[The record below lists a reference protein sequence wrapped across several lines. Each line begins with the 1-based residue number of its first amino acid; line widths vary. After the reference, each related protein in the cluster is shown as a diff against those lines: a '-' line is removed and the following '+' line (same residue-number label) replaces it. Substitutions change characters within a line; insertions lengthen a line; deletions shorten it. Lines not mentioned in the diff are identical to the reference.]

1 MHEARMSAAADLEAA
16 LRSLADA
23 HGALLEAI
31 EAQREAVRCADP
43 SAVESATRA
52 HLAALVRI
60 EEADVARR
68 AAVERL
74 AGPDAASIPIATLA
88 AGLPVPTR
96 NALERAAAALRPL
109 VERARRE
116 RAQLRETFASLVSH
130 MDGLIQQVH
139 RRLSHAGTYGRA
151 GRVEAGRVVVSGV
164 DVVS

>member
-1 MHEARMSAAADLEAA
+1 MHEASMIAAADLEGSLRA
-16 LRSLADA
+16 LAEA
-23 HGALLEAI
+23 HAALLEAI
-31 EAQREAVRCADP
+31 ESQREAARRADP
-43 SAVESATRA
+43 KGVESATRA
-52 HLAALVRI
+52 HLAALVRV
-60 EEADVARR
+60 EEAEAARR

-74 AGPDAASIPIATLA
+74 AGPDAAS
-88 AGLPVPTR
+88 GLPAPTR
-96 NALERAAAALRPL
+96 DALEHAAAALRPL

-151 GRVEAGRVVVSGV
+151 GRVEAGPAVVSGV

>member
-1 MHEARMSAAADLEAA
+1 MHDARMNAAADLEAA
-16 LRSLADA
+16 LRALADA

-31 EAQREAVRCADP
+31 ESQREAARRADP
-43 SAVESATRA
+43 RGVESATRA
-52 HLAALVRI
+52 HLAALARI
-60 EEADVARR
+60 EEADAARR

-88 AGLPVPTR
+88 AGLPAPARDV
-96 NALERAAAALRPL
+96 LERAAAALRPL
-109 VERARRE
+109 VERAGRE
-116 RAQLRETFASLVSH
+116 RAQLRETFTALVSH

-151 GRVEAGRVVVSGV
+151 GRVETGRVVVSGV